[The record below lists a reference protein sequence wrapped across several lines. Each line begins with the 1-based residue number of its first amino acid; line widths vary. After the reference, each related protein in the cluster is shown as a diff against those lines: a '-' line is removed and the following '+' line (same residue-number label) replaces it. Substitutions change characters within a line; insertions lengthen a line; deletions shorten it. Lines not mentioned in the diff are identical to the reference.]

1 MVNKY
6 IVDDTKIYNEEA
18 LMRAST
24 LSVSSKRQSTI
35 AKSLDRRFMDEGVF
49 DTIISNS
56 NIINEVYLDFTP
68 DQIINYIDHPDKYQ
82 TYLKKNS
89 MYLDRGALNVFFIN
103 LRMLSV
109 QKLNAKHI
117 IFLND
122 ILTQGPNDIYV
133 MPSIQFDKGDRY
145 SKMKFYSDF
154 VSNMITCKN
163 SRAPGSLNLGI
174 TVPSFYGHKDME
186 DLFKLYSNENAEPTF
201 VSVDFKGS
209 NIEDTKRMKVVDAL
223 NAHYAAEDTEDF
235 FLYGLNLRSYK
246 SGPSNPVSEEMLIA
260 RSGLNAVGAPHR
272 APGGRGGS
280 KITQIEK
287 LGAIFDPA
295 DYCFHYLSEQD
306 QKERFCD
313 WAFDR
318 GYRFDIDNNMTKDA
332 YKIMSALKKFNLV
345 KENEEFFSVSNAI
358 RKNDTDLI
366 KDMLVKGNVPPSS
379 DGERD
384 PSQRTLD
391 SF

>member
-49 DTIISNS
+49 NTIVSSN

-68 DQIINYIDHPDKYQ
+68 SQIIDCIDHPEQYQ
-82 TYLKKNS
+82 TYLNKNS

-103 LRMLSV
+103 LRLSSP
-109 QKLNAKHI
+109 QKLLAEHI

-122 ILTQGPNDIYV
+122 ILTKGPNDIYV
-133 MPSIQFDKGDRY
+133 MPSIQFGKGDRY
-145 SKMKFYSDF
+145 TKMDVYSDF
-154 VSNMITCKN
+154 VGKMISCKN
-163 SRAPGSLNLGI
+163 TRAPGSLNLGI
-174 TVPSFYGHKDME
+174 TVPSFYGHKDMN
-186 DLFKLYSNENAEPTF
+186 DLFKLYSSENAEPTF

-209 NIEDTKRMKVVDAL
+209 SIEDRKRMKVVDAL
-223 NAHYAAEDTEDF
+223 NAHYAAEGTEDF

-306 QKERFCD
+306 QKERLCD

-318 GYRFDIDNNMTKDA
+318 GYYFDIDNNMTKDA
-332 YKIMSALKKFNLV
+332 PKIMSAVKKFNLV
-345 KENEEFFSVSNAI
+345 MENNEFFTVSYAI
-358 RKNDTDLI
+358 RKNDKDLLKGI
-366 KDMLVKGNVPPSS
+366 LDKGNNLSVAAVVT
-379 DGERD
+379 D
-384 PSQRTLD
+384 PAQRTLD